1 MFEGIPL
8 FENVISE
15 VCLEYEEFATVGQCL
30 FMKVIKFVSLF
41 SLGLHHQ
48 SMIWFNF
55 MKYICFLGDCLANV
69 QQSMIEVI
77 LICTKDC
84 SASQRKEAAKNYQL
98 ECEIVLMNSLA
109 STSWYEECCM
119 TPYGLYALTLICMKD
134 CSAGPVPCQ
143 ETETCMR
150 RTAKNHQLEYVILFG
165 KVDCIPELESID
177 MKCNG
182 LKHDLKVK
190 CYGLKHDLKVN
201 HVSEE
206 MLFLQWAVSNVCTHI
221 EGLSSSQ

>member
-1 MFEGIPL
+1 
-8 FENVISE
+8 
-15 VCLEYEEFATVGQCL
+15 
-30 FMKVIKFVSLF
+30 MKVIKFVSLF

-48 SMIWFNF
+48 SMDWFNI
-55 MKYICFLGDCLANV
+55 MKYVCFLGDYLTNV
-69 QQSMIEVI
+69 RQSVIEVM

-84 SASQRKEAAKNYQL
+84 SASQRKEAAKIYQL
-98 ECEIVLMNSLA
+98 ECEILLMNSLA
-109 STSWYEECCM
+109 STSCYEECCM
-119 TPYGLYALTLICMKD
+119 TPYGLYELTLICMKD
-134 CSAGPVPCQ
+134 CSASPVPCQEVEEFQ